1 MVNYETLEKV
11 VMYVGD
17 VFFNYSFKIYSLLQ
31 LFIVLKF
38 CLISILSIIENAM
51 FFVLEYTGFCLGR
64 STSADNESSATLQF
78 PTFQAESY
86 LLVIPKIC
94 LRHLMLPFD
103 LSFITILLEVQLK
116 YITIGQNIRNTINLR
131 IYIFVRCLLA
141 RHPPISKKRESQ
153 KNRDLR

>member
-1 MVNYETLEKV
+1 M
-11 VMYVGD
+11 
-17 VFFNYSFKIYSLLQ
+17 
-31 LFIVLKF
+31 
-38 CLISILSIIENAM
+38 LSIIENAM

-86 LLVIPKIC
+86 LVVIPKIC

-131 IYIFVRCLLA
+131 IHIFVRCLLA
-141 RHPPISKKRESQ
+141 RHPPISKKRESKITRVIRQ
-153 KNRDLR
+153 NFKQISCGSKGKEFYIDFIYSSQIYNINC